1 MKSSFLFR
9 SRVIIFCAIVFA
21 IVLLGKLFLVQ
32 IVHRNY
38 YSNEADRN
46 YITPSANIYER
57 GVIYFERKDGGLVSA
72 ATQTSGFKM
81 AINAGKIIDAENTY
95 QKLSKII
102 AIDYVKEMLE
112 AAEKEMKSRQYKNI
126 RLILGDAA
134 SMSFPNNY
142 FDGIVYTLGLTA
154 IPGHFEA
161 LKRCKKMLKPDGKIA
176 VLDGKYSDIK
186 YAKFIINSLLKVIR
200 LEETWDSKKEV
211 IKDLGKL
218 FSITKSE
225 KYFFDTIFI
234 LVGKKYRTHD

>member
-1 MKSSFLFR
+1 MYDLDAVKKVYSYWGKKRILYNISSKISFFGYENFLR
-9 SRVIIFCAIVFA
+9 NRVIGLMNLKEGSRVLDVAC
-21 IVLLGKLFLVQ
+21 G
-32 IVHRNY
+32 
-38 YSNEADRN
+38 
-46 YITPSANIYER
+46 T
-57 GVIYFERKDGGLVSA
+57 GLNFKFIENKIGS
-72 ATQTSGFKM
+72 SG
-81 AINAGKIIDAENTY
+81 
-95 QKLSKII
+95 KII

-112 AAEKEMKSRQYKNI
+112 AAEKEIKSRQYKNV

-134 SMSFPNNY
+134 SMSFPDNY
-142 FDGIVYTLGLTA
+142 FDGIVSTLGLTA
-154 IPGHFEA
+154 IPSHFEA

-200 LEETWDSKKEV
+200 LEETWDSKKDV

-234 LVGKKYRTHD
+234 LVGKKYRTYD

>member
-1 MKSSFLFR
+1 MYDLDTVKKVYSYWGKKRTLYNISSKISFFGYENFLR
-9 SRVIIFCAIVFA
+9 NRVIGLMNLKEGSRVLDVACGTGLNFKFIENKI
-21 IVLLGKLFLVQ
+21 G
-32 IVHRNY
+32 
-38 YSNEADRN
+38 
-46 YITPSANIYER
+46 PS
-57 GVIYFERKDGGLVSA
+57 G
-72 ATQTSGFKM
+72 
-81 AINAGKIIDAENTY
+81 
-95 QKLSKII
+95 KII

-142 FDGIVYTLGLTA
+142 FDGIVSTLGLTA
-154 IPGHFEA
+154 IPNHFEA
-161 LKRCKKMLKPDGKIA
+161 LKRCKKMLKPNGKIA
-176 VLDGKYSDIK
+176 ILDGKYSDMK

-200 LEETWDSKKEV
+200 LEGTWDSKKDV

-234 LVGKKYRTHD
+234 LVGEKCRTHD

>member
-1 MKSSFLFR
+1 MGS
-9 SRVIIFCAIVFA
+9 
-21 IVLLGKLFLVQ
+21 
-32 IVHRNY
+32 
-38 YSNEADRN
+38 D
-46 YITPSANIYER
+46 NID
-57 GVIYFERKDGGLVSA
+57 KK
-72 ATQTSGFKM
+72 T
-81 AINAGKIIDAENTY
+81 KIIADLERIIPDKIPPYSKRLLQEHVLRYQFVSKYIKGKTVLDVACGTGLNFKFIEN
-95 QKLSKII
+95 KIGPSGKII